1 MMAFVRLS
9 NLPTPAAVRVCNI
22 PSLEGGLNLHDSPRQ
37 LREDQSSEMVNLW
50 WKDGA
55 LCSRPS
61 LVSAAQ
67 LSGQADSGC
76 ACYSHLYHGKYLLH
90 RGRDLWAVSED
101 FQTVTLLNTDR
112 LSYIDAEGDKI
123 TGLPDIYGTFVLHN
137 GLLYYKTRGI
147 FACIEPYENDLIV
160 RPVEPFRPTLLI
172 NADPGTPGAGDL
184 YQPLNRLCHSFYVTY
199 SPSAD
204 ETTDFYAPFYDC
216 TIIDVE
222 ICDSTGAWV
231 SIGYG
236 TFNNITR
243 QTRGARIKASDKEN
257 IEAGQNNVRILFSR
271 KTDDGFQ
278 AQYTQLM
285 SCHLA
290 TIYGG
295 GEGLCMVLAGCEDQ
309 PNGYFWSANTD
320 LSMDPTYFPQEHY
333 NLAGDFSDPIT
344 AFGQQ
349 QNKLVIFQKSR
360 IGGAVFGTEEIDG
373 RTFITMHYATI
384 HPSVGC
390 DLPDSVQLIENNLVF
405 ANRDRGIFLL
415 RDTTAA
421 GENTIAHLSRNIEC
435 GTEASGLLQD
445 LRQDGA
451 VISRDD
457 GERYWLMVGGHAWL
471 WDYRL
476 GGSIGTPGSL
486 SWFYFDGLQ
495 PSACMLNADTAIGTD
510 GIVRPFT
517 DGAAADF
524 ETVVALPIRS
534 FGTYEVRKDIS
545 KVIFALD
552 GGDGEVAVE
561 YVTDHETR
569 TDRTPLVCGADSDRP
584 FAQVFVRKPRC
595 LGVRHFL
602 CRLRTQGRMAFASA
616 QVVYR
621 YKGEER

>member
-1 MMAFVRLS
+1 
-9 NLPTPAAVRVCNI
+9 
-22 PSLEGGLNLHDSPRQ
+22 
-37 LREDQSSEMVNLW
+37 
-50 WKDGA
+50 
-55 LCSRPS
+55 
-61 LVSAAQ
+61 
-67 LSGQADSGC
+67 
-76 ACYSHLYHGKYLLH
+76 H
-90 RGRDLWAVSED
+90 RGQNLYAISENMRVATRLD
-101 FQTVTLLNTDR
+101 TSA
-112 LSYIDAEGDKI
+112 LSYTDEEGE
-123 TGLPDIYGTFVLHN
+123 TVHGLPEVGGSFVLHN

-147 FACIEPYENDLIV
+147 YAVITQEGEGLRV
-160 RPVEPFRPTLLI
+160 GAVAPFRPTLLL
-172 NADPGTPGAGDL
+172 NADPAVPGAGDL
-184 YQPLNRLCHSFYVTY
+184 YQPLNRLSHSFYVSY
-199 SPSAD
+199 SPQAD
-204 ETTDFYAPFYDC
+204 GTTDFCAPFFGCD
-216 TIIDVE
+216 IVQVE
-222 ICDSTGAWV
+222 TLNGQGEWV
-231 SIGYG
+231 VLEYSPDTNY
-236 TFNNITR
+236 TR
-243 QTRGARIKASDKEN
+243 QIRKVRVKDGSAIQ
-257 IEAGQNNVRILFSR
+257 AGRNNVRIHFSR
-271 KTDDGFQ
+271 RSTEEFKT
-278 AQYTQLM
+278 QYQQLM
-285 SCHLA
+285 SCNIA
-290 TIYGG
+290 AVYGG
-295 GEGLCMVLAGCEDQ
+295 GEGLCMVLAGCQDR

-320 LSMDPTYFPQEHY
+320 VSMDPTYFPTEHY

-344 AFGQQ
+344 ALGRQ
-349 QNKLVIFQKSR
+349 QNKLVIFQKNR